1 MEVPLKRLKVRKPPF
16 TFPAEDTPYLWQPAN
31 PDFSEMCNAIS
42 FLAPAFERYIVVL
55 VQQAQ
60 SRLKGTPME
69 QEAEDFLRQ
78 EAQHARMHRRHVAAL
93 VKKYPGLVDLQ
104 PDIDRAYTE
113 LVENESL
120 EFNLA
125 YVADIEATFTPLFG
139 MMLNNEKS
147 LFRGGANPV
156 ASLFIWHFMEEI
168 EHRSSA
174 LGIYNTAV
182 ASPWYRVRV
191 LPKVMRH
198 VTGLLTATM
207 DTLACH
213 VPRADRGEVSGR
225 AINLTSPVFRDIPRR
240 ELAAMIFR
248 LALSQAPFHRPEHQP
263 IPEFAA
269 DWLDAEV
276 HGRDI
281 TRWYATT

>member
-1 MEVPLKRLKVRKPPF
+1 MKRLKLRRPPF
-16 TFPAEDTPYLWQPAN
+16 TFSAQDTPYLWQPNN
-31 PDFSEMCNAIS
+31 PDFSEMCNAIT

-55 VQQAQ
+55 VGQAQ

-78 EAQHARMHRRHVAAL
+78 EAQHARMHRRHAAAL
-93 VKKYPGLVDLQ
+93 VKKFPALADLPAQ
-104 PDIDRAYTE
+104 IDREYAT
-113 LVENESL
+113 LLDNESL

-147 LFRGGANPV
+147 LFRGGAGPV
-156 ASLFIWHFMEEI
+156 SSLFIWHFMEEI

-182 ASPWYRVRV
+182 ADPWYRVKV
-191 LPKVMRH
+191 LPRVMRH
-198 VTGLLTATM
+198 VSALTATTLE
-207 DTLACH
+207 TLARL
-213 VPRADRGEVSGR
+213 VPPEERGAVSGR
-225 AINLTSPVFRDIPRR
+225 TMGFGSPAFRDIPRR
-240 ELAAMIFR
+240 ELASMLYR

-263 IPEFAA
+263 VPAFAA
-269 DWLDAEV
+269 EWLEAETD
-276 HGRDI
+276 GRDI
-281 TRWYATT
+281 TCWYATA